1 MFQLYQT
8 QIQVSELN
16 FEFYEI
22 DPRYLNILLM
32 LFQALFEM
40 FGNKANRD
48 REREERDRGQRE
60 RDERMKRLFEEQA
73 HLMAIEREQEA
84 RLR

>member
-1 MFQLYQT
+1 MH
-8 QIQVSELN
+8 
-16 FEFYEI
+16 
-22 DPRYLNILLM
+22 
-32 LFQALFEM
+32 FQAIFKM